1 MQSALF
7 SQLRQLVDGRV
18 ELEVWREEFR
28 SAWVDE
34 AVRLSDRNVG
44 DASNISDFCGDITDH
59 TLSYYNLKHDG
70 LIQNMATWSFFEFII
85 S

>member
-7 SQLRQLVDGRV
+7 SQLRQLVNRRV

-34 AVRLSDRNVG
+34 TVRLSDRNVS
-44 DASNISDFCGDITDH
+44 DAGNISDFCGDNTNH
-59 TLSYYNLKHDG
+59 TLSYYDLKH
-70 LIQNMATWSFFEFII
+70 LV
-85 S
+85 